1 MEYSQILDRLAAA
14 IGIRLADRP
23 SRGCRTPFYNVQRRL
38 TDGGIDFLAANDDN
52 IRNEVRMKMVNEQMI
67 IRCLNCGTR
76 NRIKRDR
83 VHDRPTCGRCHA
95 HLDDMIIRCLS
106 CGTKNRMPET
116 RLSERPL
123 CGKCGVPLVIGTGE
137 GRPIDITDET
147 FSREVLSHAGSV
159 LMDLWAPWCAPC
171 RTIGPIL
178 EELAAKYAGGIKV
191 VKLNIDEN
199 PLTASKYDVRNIPTM
214 LLFKDGN
221 LENRL
226 VGALPKEEIERHLL
240 ASMKTT

>member
-1 MEYSQILDRLAAA
+1 M
-14 IGIRLADRP
+14 P
-23 SRGCRTPFYNVQRRL
+23 H
-38 TDGGIDFLAANDDN
+38 
-52 IRNEVRMKMVNEQMI
+52 EQMI

-83 VHDRPTCGRCHA
+83 LHDRPTCGRCHA

-106 CGTKNRMPET
+106 CGTKNRMPEN
-116 RLSERPL
+116 RLGERPL
-123 CGKCGVPLVIGTGE
+123 CGRCGVPLVIRGGE
-137 GRPIDITDET
+137 GHPIDVTDET
-147 FSREVLSHAGSV
+147 FSREVLSYSGSV

-171 RTIGPIL
+171 RTLGPII
-178 EELAAKYAGGIKV
+178 EELAVKYAGGIKV

-214 LLFKDGN
+214 LMFKDGR

-226 VGALPKEEIERHLL
+226 VGAMPKEEIERHML
-240 ASMKTT
+240 AIMKTN